1 MTKNLTE
8 GNPLKLIVGFAVPVL
23 FGLLFQ
29 QLYNMVDTM
38 IVGKILGPEALAA
51 VGSTGSIMF
60 LIVGFCMG
68 ICSGFAIPM
77 SQAFGAGDEN
87 ALKKYIANTL
97 WLCLI
102 FGLILTVST
111 GLLCKQI
118 LIWMDT
124 PEEILEDA
132 YRYIV
137 VIFWGIP
144 AMILYNML
152 SGMIRAVGDS
162 KTPVCFLALSS
173 ALNIVLDVI
182 LITVFQMGVA
192 GASVATIIAQG
203 VSGVL
208 CLLYI
213 RKKFPILQPAG
224 RQWRWDGPY
233 AGRLCGMGIPM
244 GLQYS
249 ITAIGSVILQ
259 TAVNG
264 LGTMYVATVTAGSK
278 IALMFACPFDALG
291 TTIATYAGQNIGA
304 GKPGRIRQGVTACVL
319 LGFGF
324 TVAVIAIFYFLGG
337 PLTLLFVDAENEEI
351 IVNSR
356 IYLIWNAVFYFA
368 LTGVNVFRFCI
379 QGMGHSQIAIIAGVF
394 EMFARAIMGAVFV
407 PVFGFMA
414 AVLSGPAAWIAADL
428 FLIPCYRSLIR
439 KTERRMQE
447 RMQGQANT
455 HEAAFVQQ

>member
-8 GNPLKLIVGFAVPVL
+8 GKPLKLILGFAVPIL

-38 IVGKILGPEALAA
+38 IVGKILGPDALAA

-87 ALKKYIANTL
+87 ALKKYIANSL

-102 FGLILTVST
+102 FGLTMTVIT
-111 GLLCKQI
+111 GLLCRQI
-118 LIWMDT
+118 LILMNT

-162 KTPVCFLALSS
+162 KTPVYFLALSS
-173 ALNIVLDVI
+173 ALNIVLDIV

-208 CLLYI
+208 CLFYI
-213 RKKFPILQPAG
+213 GKKFPILQPSG
-224 RQWRWDGPY
+224 RQWGWNGAY
-233 AGRLCGMGIPM
+233 AARLCGMGIPM

-264 LGTMYVATVTAGSK
+264 LGTLYVATVTAGSK
-278 IALMFACPFDALG
+278 ISLMFACPFDALG

-304 GKPGRIRQGVTACVL
+304 GKPGRIRQGVKDCLL

-324 TVAVIAIFYFLGG
+324 TVLVIAVFYFLGN
-337 PLTLLFVDAENEEI
+337 PLALLFVDAENTEI
-351 IVNSR
+351 IVNCR
-356 IYLIWNAVFYFA
+356 VYLIWNGIFYFA

-379 QGMGHSQIAIIAGVF
+379 QGMGHSQVAIIAGVF
-394 EMFARAIMGAVFV
+394 EMVARAVMGSVFV
-407 PVFGFMA
+407 PLFGFMA
-414 AVLSGPAAWIAADL
+414 AVLSGPAAWIAANL
-428 FLIPCYRSLIR
+428 FLIPCYLNLMN

-447 RMQGQANT
+447 RQAAKK
-455 HEAAFVQQ
+455 EALSGDTP